1 MRMNGWMGSGGEDI
15 GRPPKVGVGKGI
27 LKKNNPKKHNGFL
40 ASKAGNKGERK
51 LGKFI
56 VIVF

>member
-1 MRMNGWMGSGGEDI
+1 MDGWDRGERTLA
-15 GRPPKVGVGKGI
+15 GHPKWEWGKGI

-51 LGKFI
+51 
-56 VIVF
+56 